1 MISSGLGSPYVFK
14 YNPPKDMKNIMYTFN
29 HIIKMTQMTV
39 ICMVIVK
46 LSLFQRMTNLVLA
59 FFSDKKGF
67 SWHGI
72 KTVIPIL
79 KTSSEKKNVPVKYS
93 NSTRSNF
100 SLYYIFLLTN
110 THHLSSSELQISI
123 DHKRKT
129 KLEFS
134 LFVFLIS
141 AASIISCDAW

>member
-1 MISSGLGSPYVFK
+1 MPYVFK
-14 YNPPKDMKNIMYTFN
+14 YNPPKDMKNIMYTLN

-72 KTVIPIL
+72 K
-79 KTSSEKKNVPVKYS
+79 
-93 NSTRSNF
+93 
-100 SLYYIFLLTN
+100 
-110 THHLSSSELQISI
+110 LSFQ
-123 DHKRKT
+123 
-129 KLEFS
+129 F
-134 LFVFLIS
+134 
-141 AASIISCDAW
+141 